1 MIPHETIEIFSLLWW
16 QSNIVTFSLILIFL
30 LLGKWFNLGNRNNLA
45 KVIGIDKQKH
55 DAQVKKNMLPFER
68 EIYVTLLS
76 DFIKEENERIKAQ
89 QRKSKS

>member
-1 MIPHETIEIFSLLWW
+1 MMQHHNYTL
-16 QSNIVTFSLILIFL
+16 
-30 LLGKWFNLGNRNNLA
+30 
-45 KVIGIDKQKH
+45 H
-55 DAQVKKNMLPFER
+55 DLENMLPFER